1 MHPINLHMSIHWHGA
16 AQDYVLLLHVSPYCG
31 SCPDIYMVKLKIIG
45 CNPTWPGWHDW
56 RFDGD
61 YDGYDTVGKAIH
73 ACRKQRESLPWPWQW
88 SIIVVE
94 FDCRVQKNSFNHGDP
109 ERLWLSELTSE
120 KPKIAGQIWGDV
132 NAAQL
137 FFLGGCEI
145 VSPTRGPLYEF

>member
-1 MHPINLHMSIHWHGA
+1 MHPIKLHAHEHPLACMVRLKIT
-16 AQDYVLLLHVSPYCG
+16 LYCYT
-31 SCPDIYMVKLKIIG
+31 SHHIVAPALIYMVKLKIIG
-45 CNPTWPGWHDW
+45 RNPTWPGWHDW

-73 ACRKQRESLPWPWQW
+73 ACRKQQESLPWPWQW

-109 ERLWLSELTSE
+109 DRLWLSELTSE

-132 NAAQL
+132 DAAQL
-137 FFLGGCEI
+137 FFGWLRNCKLHPR
-145 VSPTRGPLYEF
+145 SPL